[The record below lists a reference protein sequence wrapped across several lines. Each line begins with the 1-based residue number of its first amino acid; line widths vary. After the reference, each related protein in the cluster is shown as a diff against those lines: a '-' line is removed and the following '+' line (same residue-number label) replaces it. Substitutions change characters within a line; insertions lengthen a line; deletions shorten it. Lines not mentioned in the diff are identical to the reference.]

1 MDLELNQQHR
11 VWLGTTSLA
20 DVQGEPVVMETGMI
34 VVCRGGCAVAKVN
47 FGSWKLELGAV
58 MTVFPGDV
66 MMVSEASAD
75 FVVEAL
81 IYDSALLREAS
92 LQIEHTVYSRLRA
105 DCCRVDRPDVT
116 AIADAIFSLLRI

>member
-1 MDLELNQQHR
+1 
-11 VWLGTTSLA
+11 
-20 DVQGEPVVMETGMI
+20 
-34 VVCRGGCAVAKVN
+34 
-47 FGSWKLELGAV
+47 
-58 MTVFPGDV
+58 

-105 DCCRVDRPDVT
+105 DCCQVDRPDVT
-116 AIADAIFSLLRI
+116 AIADAIFSLLRIYFAGEHCSCLAQMVLLQLKAFFLGYDDYLRHSPEKSTTRRARAAKTNCSTASWRT